1 LREGLFILLSLLL
14 GFTVA
19 MVLPRFDERTHLV
32 VEESNAI
39 ATTML
44 RAETLPEPQRSRT
57 VELLRE
63 YVIVRRDFASQT
75 LLNRPALDR
84 ETQRTKALKRQLW
97 QVMLTAVQQSPTV
110 VVTTYLQSLNAMIDL
125 AEKRLAEFENRVPT
139 TVWLIIF
146 VVAVFQSFTIG
157 FSLKRRFWFSL
168 VLTPMVVAIVMALVA
183 DLDSP
188 HTGMIGIRQNSMERL
203 IHDITNAKQ

>member
-1 LREGLFILLSLLL
+1 
-14 GFTVA
+14 
-19 MVLPRFDERTHLV
+19 
-32 VEESNAI
+32 
-39 ATTML
+39 
-44 RAETLPEPQRSRT
+44 
-57 VELLRE
+57 
-63 YVIVRRDFASQT
+63 
-75 LLNRPALDR
+75 
-84 ETQRTKALKRQLW
+84 
-97 QVMLTAVQQSPTV
+97 
-110 VVTTYLQSLNAMIDL
+110 MIDL